1 MIFNSGIF
9 NQHLRTCL
17 QDPELKNI
25 VIDTLGYHTP
35 EKIEHLVL
43 TALIP
48 YLTSNIEKL
57 LFIEPSAGVV
67 FGFLLASGR
76 KIVLKV
82 FNRNITYRY
91 LERMT
96 KIQKLF
102 YDEDFPAP
110 EVLSPIFKLNISHAG
125 LYSFIEGRKENAH
138 FPRIREELAKYLA
151 KFSEIVDR
159 HQFELLYTFMQLS
172 TKGKLWPDPHNVLF
186 DLKKS
191 QRGAGW
197 IAKKAREAK
206 KILSASP
213 YPKRLAHT
221 DWDVKNTL
229 FKDEKL
235 VGVFDWDS
243 LGTLSEPEMVGRA
256 AAQFTADWES
266 GNKVTPTPEEG
277 RKFVAAYEK
286 FRGRKFSSREY
297 QVISASADFLIAL
310 IARFEHAG
318 SQPTVHPY
326 QDLLKECGN
335 KSFLYT

>member
-1 MIFNSGIF
+1 MKINEISTQIQICF
-9 NQHLRTCL
+9 
-17 QDPELKNI
+17 QDLDQKNI
-25 VIDTLGYHTP
+25 VTDILGCDIP
-35 EKIEHLVL
+35 EKIENLIL
-43 TALIP
+43 TAVKP
-48 YLTSNIEKL
+48 YLTSNIKKL

-67 FGFLLASGR
+67 FAFLLASGR
-76 KIVLKV
+76 KIVLKI
-82 FNRNITYRY
+82 FNRNTTYSY
-91 LERMT
+91 LERMNN
-96 KIQKLF
+96 IQSIF
-102 YDEDFPAP
+102 YGAGFPAP
-110 EVLSPIFKLNISHAG
+110 EVLSPIFKFNISHAG
-125 LYSFIEGRKENAH
+125 LYSFIEGHKENAH
-138 FPRIREELAKYLA
+138 LPNIRAELAKYLA
-151 KFSEIVDR
+151 KFSELVDR
-159 HQFELLYTFMQLS
+159 YQFELLYTFMQLS
-172 TKGKLWPDPHNVLF
+172 AKGKLWPDPHNVLF

-256 AAQFTADWES
+256 ASQFTADWES
-266 GNKVTPTPEEG
+266 GNKVTPMPEEG
-277 RKFVAAYEK
+277 REFVAAYEK
-286 FRGRKFSSREY
+286 YRGRKFSPKEY
-297 QVISASADFLIAL
+297 KVISASADYLIAL

-335 KSFLYT
+335 KSFLDV

>member
-1 MIFNSGIF
+1 MKINEISTQIQICF
-9 NQHLRTCL
+9 
-17 QDPELKNI
+17 QDLDLKNI
-25 VIDTLGYHTP
+25 VTDILGCSSP
-35 EKIEHLVL
+35 EKIEHLIL
-43 TALIP
+43 TAVKP

-76 KIVLKV
+76 KIVLKI
-82 FNRNITYRY
+82 FNRNITYSY
-91 LERMT
+91 LERINN
-96 KIQKLF
+96 IQSIF
-102 YDEDFPAP
+102 YGAGFPAP
-110 EVLSPIFKLNISHAG
+110 EVLSPIFKLNISNAG
-125 LYSFIEGRKENAH
+125 LYSFIEGHKENAH
-138 FPRIREELAKYLA
+138 LPNIREELAKYLA
-151 KFSEIVDR
+151 KFSQIVDR
-159 HQFELLYTFMQLS
+159 YQFELLYTFMQLS
-172 TKGKLWPDPHNVLF
+172 AKGKLWPDPHNILF
-186 DLKKS
+186 DFKKT

-197 IAKKAREAK
+197 IAMKAREAK
-206 KILSASP
+206 KILSASY

-229 FKDEKL
+229 FRDKKL
-235 VGVFDWDS
+235 VAVFDWDS

-286 FRGRKFSSREY
+286 FRGRKFSSNEY
-297 QVISASADFLIAL
+297 QVISASADYLIAL

-326 QDLLKECGN
+326 QDLLKECDS
-335 KSFLYT
+335 KSFLYA